1 MTTTSNRIRGR
12 TNPADQLTAAGELR
26 DGELDAVSG
35 GVDHSMFSI
44 TKLLDSP
51 SSGGGDIGG
60 GGGAG
65 PAINAWNKLLGNYGY

>member
-1 MTTTSNRIRGR
+1 MWLNGEAIMNTERE
-12 TNPADQLTAAGELR
+12 LTET
-26 DGELDAVSG
+26 ELDAVSG

-44 TKLLDSP
+44 TKLVDSP

-65 PAINAWNKLLGNYGY
+65 PAIDAWSKLLGQYGY